1 MHSLRS
7 VRHGD
12 LQGDRTNSNFA
23 SLANPLQQ
31 EAAGLLSER
40 SSMNAFQ
47 ARISPAAASLETSAH
62 NIGSS
67 DDTCKLNASTEQVQ
81 SMIEINPIN
90 ELFDSLKNNDR
101 DLALQFAE
109 QNQEVQT
116 HALHLNDKTFSQAL
130 RLRLTGNA

>member
-12 LQGDRTNSNFA
+12 LQGDRTNSNIA

-47 ARISPAAASLETSAH
+47 GRISPAAASLETSAH

-67 DDTCKLNASTEQVQ
+67 DDTGKMNASTEQIQ

-101 DLALQFAE
+101 DSALQFAE

-116 HALHLNDKTFSQAL
+116 HALHLDDKTFSQAL